1 MKGTFI
7 GFRNGKSI
15 YESKYLKERMS
26 KVIKSRIV
34 NIGKMARETVKGF
47 RDIEGSE
54 AEKRLEIQ
62 KILINEFERYGFEFV
77 ETPIIEY
84 EEFVKSGNIIV
95 RQCGT
100 KYHPGKNVGLG
111 TDYTIFSLIEGNVK
125 FERKGRE
132 KQQVSVYPI
141 N

>member
-1 MKGTFI
+1 MAHKKGGGST
-7 GFRNGKSI
+7 RNGRDSHGQ
-15 YESKYLKERMS
+15 R
-26 KVIKSRIV
+26 R
-34 NIGKMARETVKGF
+34 GVKKFG
-47 RDIEGSE
+47 G
-54 AEKRLEIQ
+54 
-62 KILINEFERYGFEFV
+62 
-77 ETPIIEY
+77 
-84 EEFVKSGNIIV
+84 EFVKSGNIIV